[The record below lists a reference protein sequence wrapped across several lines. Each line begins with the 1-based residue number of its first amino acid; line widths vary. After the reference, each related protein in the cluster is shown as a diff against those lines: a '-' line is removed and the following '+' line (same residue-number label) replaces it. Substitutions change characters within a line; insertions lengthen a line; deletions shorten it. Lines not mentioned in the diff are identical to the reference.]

1 MEYFIIGLFSL
12 IIGFLFGVLADSK
25 ANKATLGTLKI
36 DTSGDQKDIYRLELS
51 KIPLDD
57 LAKYKFVTLKIEQTS
72 TISPN

>member
-1 MEYFIIGLFSL
+1 MLYIAIGISCLL
-12 IIGFLFGVLADSK
+12 IGIVLGVWISDK

-57 LAKYKFVTLKIEQTS
+57 LTKYKVVTLKIEQTS
-72 TISPN
+72 TVSPN